1 MSLDQRVFAWRGSY
15 TNPRAGSGSLAGL
28 RLGVKDLFHIA
39 GLPTAA
45 GNPDWLAS
53 HPVPEHTSP
62 VVTQLLDA
70 GAELIGKTQTDELA
84 YSLNGLNI
92 HYGAPLNPLNPDR
105 LPGGSSSGSAVAVAA
120 GDIDIGLGT
129 DTGGS
134 IRVPASYN
142 GLFGIRTSHGLIS
155 SEQMVPLAPRFDTVG
170 WLARDASTLAR
181 VGEVL
186 LPDSLS
192 RQFPNKPAA
201 NQQRSGSLRIALLL
215 PQQNLSAQQSGLWN
229 GALWTSAHQD
239 WLKQQSL
246 LTGFKPVLL
255 SSEWLSRASH
265 CFRTLQGRAIWQTH
279 GAWISTQKPTFAPDI
294 HTRFQW
300 CAALTDADQLA
311 AEAERDS
318 LQADIDSWFDDV
330 DLVLLPTTPGAAPL
344 LGASPEWMDNY
355 RSQLMGLTAPAGL
368 AGLPQ
373 VHLPVLSEQGAP
385 CGVSLL
391 GKRGTDK
398 ALLQL
403 AMDLCPA
410 SGAGS

>member
-1 MSLDQRVFAWRGSY
+1 MSLDQRVFAWRGHY
-15 TNPRAGSGSLAGL
+15 EHPHANSGSLVGL

-53 HPVPEHTSP
+53 HPLPEHTSP

-92 HYGAPLNPLNPDR
+92 HYGAPLNPVCPER

-155 SEQMVPLAPRFDTVG
+155 AEHMVPLAPPFDTVG
-170 WLARDASTLAR
+170 WLTRDAQTLAQ

-186 LPDSLS
+186 LPDDLATG
-192 RQFPNKPAA
+192 FPHK
-201 NQQRSGSLRIALLL
+201 SLRAALLL
-215 PQQNLSAQQSGLWN
+215 PLQQGVLW
-229 GALWTSAHQD
+229 SPEHQA
-239 WLKQQSL
+239 WLKQQAL
-246 LTGFKPVLL
+246 LPSVKPILL
-255 SSEWLSRASH
+255 NGDWLARASQ

-279 GAWISTQKPTFAPDI
+279 GDWITGHNPTFAPDI
-294 HTRFQW
+294 HARFQW
-300 CAALTDADQLA
+300 CATLTEADQAA
-311 AEAERDS
+311 AEAERAS
-318 LQADIDSWFDDV
+318 LQADIDGWFSDV
-330 DLVLLPTTPGAAPL
+330 DLILLPTTPGPSPL
-344 LGASPEWMDNY
+344 LGADSQWMDSY
-355 RSQLMGLTAPAGL
+355 RSQLMSLTAAAGL

-373 VHLPVLSEQGAP
+373 VHLPVLRDEQGAP
-385 CGVSLL
+385 YGVSLL
-391 GKRGTDK
+391 GRHGDDK

-403 AMDLCPA
+403 AIDLC
-410 SGAGS
+410 GDTL

>member
-53 HPVPEHTSP
+53 HPIPEHTSP

-70 GAELIGKTQTDELA
+70 GAELVGKTQTDELA

-142 GLFGIRTSHGLIS
+142 GLFGIRTTHGLIS
-155 SEQMVPLAPRFDTVG
+155 SEQMVPLAPLFDTVG
-170 WLARDASTLAR
+170 WFARDARTLAR

-186 LPDSLS
+186 LPDHLS
-192 RQFPNKPAA
+192 RQFPNKPIST
-201 NQQRSGSLRIALLL
+201 QQRSGSLRIALLL
-215 PQQNLSAQQSGLWN
+215 PLQN
-229 GALWTSAHQD
+229 GALWTPAHQD

-246 LTGFKPVLL
+246 LTGFKPILL
-255 SSEWLSRASH
+255 NSDWLSRASQ

-279 GAWISTQKPTFAPDI
+279 GDWISAHKPTFAPDI
-294 HTRFQW
+294 HARFQW
-300 CAALTDADQLA
+300 CATLAEADQLA
-311 AEAERDS
+311 AEAERAR
-318 LQADIDSWFDDV
+318 LQADIDSWFTDV

-344 LGASPEWMDNY
+344 LGADPEWMDSY

-373 VHLPVLSEQGAP
+373 VHLPVLTEQGAP

-391 GKRGTDK
+391 GKRGADK

-403 AMDLCPA
+403 AIELCAA
-410 SGAGS
+410 SGATP

>member
-1 MSLDQRVFAWRGSY
+1 MSLDQRVFAWHGHY
-15 TNPRAGSGSLAGL
+15 PNPRAGSGSLAGL

-53 HPVPEHTSP
+53 HAIPEHTSP

-92 HYGAPLNPLNPDR
+92 HYGAPINPRSPER

-155 SEQMVPLAPRFDTVG
+155 SEQMVPLAPLFDTVG
-170 WLARDASTLAR
+170 WLTRDAKTLAQ

-186 LPDSLS
+186 LPDNLPRNFEHS
-192 RQFPNKPAA
+192 
-201 NQQRSGSLRIALLL
+201 SLRIAVLL
-215 PQQNLSAQQSGLWN
+215 PLQN
-229 GALWTSAHQD
+229 GALWTPSHQA
-239 WLKQQSL
+239 WLKEQPMLQ
-246 LTGFKPVLL
+246 GFKPIVLN
-255 SSEWLSRASH
+255 SDWLTRASQ
-265 CFRTLQGRAIWQTH
+265 CFRTLQGRSIWQTH
-279 GAWISTQKPTFAPDI
+279 GEWISQNQPTFAPDI
-294 HTRFQW
+294 HARFQW
-300 CAALTDADQLA
+300 CATLTDADKSA
-311 AEAERDS
+311 AEIERAS
-318 LQADIDSWFDDV
+318 LQMDIDDWFSGDV
-330 DLVLLPTTPGAAPL
+330 DLILLPTTPGAAPL
-344 LGASPEWMDNY
+344 LGADAKWMDTY

-373 VHLPVLSEQGAP
+373 VHLPVLTDQGAP

-391 GKRGTDK
+391 GKRGSDK

-403 AMDLCPA
+403 AIDLC
-410 SGAGS
+410 GSHS

>member
-1 MSLDQRVFAWRGSY
+1 MSLDQRVFAWRGHYPNFTS
-15 TNPRAGSGSLAGL
+15 PLQAGSGSLAGL

-53 HPVPEHTSP
+53 HPLPEQTSP
-62 VVTQLLDA
+62 VVMQLLNA

-92 HYGAPLNPLNPDR
+92 HYGAPINPRSPER

-155 SEQMVPLAPRFDTVG
+155 AEQLVPLAPLFDTVG
-170 WLARDASTLAR
+170 WLARDAKTLAQ

-186 LPDSLS
+186 LPDNLP
-192 RQFPNKPAA
+192 RQFER
-201 NQQRSGSLRIALLL
+201 RSLCIALLL
-215 PQQNLSAQQSGLWN
+215 PLQN
-229 GALWTSAHQD
+229 GALWTPAHQAWVTQQPLLQQCKSIALNSD
-239 WLKQQSL
+239 WLI
-246 LTGFKPVLL
+246 
-255 SSEWLSRASH
+255 RASQ
-265 CFRTLQGRAIWQTH
+265 CFRTLQGRSIWQTH
-279 GAWISTQKPTFAPDI
+279 GDWIATHKPTFAPDI
-294 HTRFQW
+294 HARFQW
-300 CAALTDADQLA
+300 CATLTAADQVA
-311 AEAERDS
+311 AEAERER
-318 LQADIDSWFDDV
+318 LQMDICSWFDDV
-330 DLVLLPTTPGAAPL
+330 DVILLPTTPGAAPL
-344 LGASPEWMDNY
+344 LGADASWMDTY

-373 VHLPVLSEQGAP
+373 IHLPVLSDQGAP
-385 CGVSLL
+385 CGLSLL
-391 GKRGTDK
+391 GKHGSDK

-403 AMDLCPA
+403 ALDLCGGIA
-410 SGAGS
+410 

>member
-1 MSLDQRVFAWRGSY
+1 MSFDQRVFAWRGHYPNS
-15 TNPRAGSGSLAGL
+15 RIGSGSLSGL

-53 HPVPEHTSP
+53 HPVPEQTSP
-62 VVTQLLDA
+62 VVSQLLDA

-92 HYGAPLNPLNPDR
+92 HYGAPINPRDPER

-155 SEQMVPLAPRFDTVG
+155 SEQMVPLAPLFDTVG
-170 WLARDASTLAR
+170 WLTRDAKTLAQ

-186 LPDSLS
+186 LPDDLP
-192 RQFPNKPAA
+192 RQFEHK
-201 NQQRSGSLRIALLL
+201 SLRIALLL
-215 PQQNLSAQQSGLWN
+215 PLQN
-229 GALWTSAHQD
+229 GALWTPAHQA
-239 WLKQQSL
+239 WLKQQPL
-246 LTGFKPVLL
+246 LHGFKPVLL
-255 SSEWLSRASH
+255 NSDWLIRASQ
-265 CFRTLQGRAIWQTH
+265 CFRTLQGRSIWQTH
-279 GAWISTQKPTFAPDI
+279 GDWIAQHKPTFASDI
-294 HTRFQW
+294 HARFQW
-300 CAALTDADQLA
+300 CATLTDADQAA
-311 AEAERDS
+311 AEAERE
-318 LQADIDSWFDDV
+318 LLRADIESWFTDV
-330 DLVLLPTTPGAAPL
+330 DLILLPTTPGAAPL
-344 LGASPEWMDNY
+344 LGAAPHWMETY

-373 VHLPVLSEQGAP
+373 IHLPVLTDEGAP

-391 GKRGTDK
+391 GKRGNDK

-403 AMDLCPA
+403 AIDLCGHA
-410 SGAGS
+410 CGDQS

>member
-53 HPVPEHTSP
+53 HPIPEHTSP

-70 GAELIGKTQTDELA
+70 GAELVGKTQTDELA

-142 GLFGIRTSHGLIS
+142 GLFGIRTTHGLIS
-155 SEQMVPLAPRFDTVG
+155 SEQMVPLAPLFDTVG
-170 WLARDASTLAR
+170 WFARDARTLAR

-186 LPDSLS
+186 LPDHLS
-192 RQFPNKPAA
+192 RQFPNKPIST
-201 NQQRSGSLRIALLL
+201 QQRSGSLRIALLL
-215 PQQNLSAQQSGLWN
+215 PLQN
-229 GALWTSAHQD
+229 GALWTPAHQD

-246 LTGFKPVLL
+246 LTGFKPILL
-255 SSEWLSRASH
+255 NSDWLSRASQ

-279 GAWISTQKPTFAPDI
+279 GDWISTHKPTFAPDI
-294 HTRFQW
+294 HARFQW
-300 CAALTDADQLA
+300 CATLTEADQLA
-311 AEAERDS
+311 AEAERAR
-318 LQADIDSWFDDV
+318 LQADIDSWFADV

-344 LGASPEWMDNY
+344 LGAEPEWMDNY

-373 VHLPVLSEQGAP
+373 VHLPVLTEQGAP

-391 GKRGTDK
+391 GKRGADK

-403 AMDLCPA
+403 AIELCAA
-410 SGAGS
+410 SGDEP

>member
-1 MSLDQRVFAWRGSY
+1 MSLDQRVFAWRGHYS
-15 TNPRAGSGSLAGL
+15 NSRAGSGSLAGL

-53 HPVPEHTSP
+53 HSIPEQTSP

-92 HYGAPLNPLNPDR
+92 HYGAPINPRSPER

-155 SEQMVPLAPRFDTVG
+155 SEQMVPLAPLFDTVG
-170 WLARDASTLAR
+170 WLTRDAKTLAR
-181 VGEVL
+181 IGEVL
-186 LPDSLS
+186 LPDNLP
-192 RQFPNKPAA
+192 RNFE
-201 NQQRSGSLRIALLL
+201 RSSLRIALLL
-215 PQQNLSAQQSGLWN
+215 PLQN
-229 GALWTSAHQD
+229 GALWTPAHQA
-239 WLKQQSL
+239 WLKEQPMLQ
-246 LTGFKPVLL
+246 GFKPQGFKSVMLN
-255 SSEWLSRASH
+255 SDWLTRASQ
-265 CFRTLQGRAIWQTH
+265 CFRTLQGRSIWQTH
-279 GAWISTQKPTFAPDI
+279 GDWISRNQPTFAPDI
-294 HTRFQW
+294 HARFQW
-300 CAALTDADQLA
+300 CATLTDTDQA
-311 AEAERDS
+311 TAEQERAS
-318 LQADIDSWFDDV
+318 LQTDINNWFADV
-330 DLVLLPTTPGAAPL
+330 DLILLPTTPGAAPL
-344 LGASPEWMDNY
+344 LGADASWMDTY

-373 VHLPVLSEQGAP
+373 VHLPVLTDQGAP
-385 CGVSLL
+385 CGISLL
-391 GKRGTDK
+391 GKRGADK

-403 AMDLCPA
+403 AIDLCA
-410 SGAGS
+410 DNLRGDNS

>member
-1 MSLDQRVFAWRGSY
+1 MSLDQRVFAWRGHY
-15 TNPRAGSGSLAGL
+15 EYPRAISGSLAGL

-53 HPVPEHTSP
+53 HPIPEHTSP
-62 VVTQLLDA
+62 AVSQLLAA
-70 GAELIGKTQTDELA
+70 GVELIGKTQTDELA

-92 HYGAPLNPLNPDR
+92 HYGAPLNPLCPER

-155 SEQMVPLAPRFDTVG
+155 CEQMVPLAPLFDTVG
-170 WLARDASTLAR
+170 WLTRDAKTLAQ

-186 LPDSLS
+186 LPDDLPH
-192 RQFPNKPAA
+192 QFERK
-201 NQQRSGSLRIALLL
+201 SLRIALLL
-215 PQQNLSAQQSGLWN
+215 PLQN
-229 GALWTSAHQD
+229 GALWTPAHQA
-239 WLKQQSL
+239 WLKQQPL
-246 LTGFKPVLL
+246 LHGFKPVLL
-255 SSEWLSRASH
+255 NSDWLIRASQ

-279 GAWISTQKPTFAPDI
+279 GEWIKSRKPKFAPDI

-300 CAALTDADQLA
+300 CATLTEADQIA
-311 AEAERDS
+311 AEAERDR
-318 LQADIDSWFDDV
+318 LRADIDGWFTDV
-330 DLVLLPTTPGAAPL
+330 DLILLPTTPGAAPL
-344 LGASPEWMDNY
+344 LGAAPHQMELY

-373 VHLPVLSEQGAP
+373 IHLPVLTDEGAP

-391 GKRGTDK
+391 GKRGSDK

-403 AMDLCPA
+403 ATDLCA
-410 SGAGS
+410 DNVRGDNS

>member
-1 MSLDQRVFAWRGSY
+1 MSLDQRVFAWRGQY
-15 TNPRAGSGSLAGL
+15 ANAPAASGTLAGL

-53 HPVPEHTSP
+53 HAIPEQTSP
-62 VVTQLLDA
+62 VVSQLLNA
-70 GAELIGKTQTDELA
+70 GAHLIGKTQTDELA

-92 HYGAPLNPLNPDR
+92 HYGAPLNPRCPER

-120 GDIDIGLGT
+120 GDIDVGLGT

-155 SEQMVPLAPRFDTVG
+155 SAQMVPLAPLFDTVG
-170 WLARDASTLAR
+170 WLTRDANTLAQ

-186 LPDSLS
+186 LPDTLA
-192 RQFPNKPAA
+192 REFPAKPK
-201 NQQRSGSLRIALLL
+201 NSSLRIALLL
-215 PQQNLSAQQSGLWN
+215 PQLSPQQHSSPQQK
-229 GALWTSAHQD
+229 AVLWTPAHQT
-239 WLKQQSL
+239 WLKQQPL
-246 LTGFKPVLL
+246 LTGVKPIMLN
-255 SSEWLSRASH
+255 SDWLTRASQ
-265 CFRTLQGRAIWQTH
+265 CFRTLQGRAIWQAH
-279 GAWISTQKPTFAPDI
+279 GEWIRTRQPHFAPDI
-294 HTRFQW
+294 HARFEW
-300 CAALTDADQLA
+300 CATLTDADQAA
-311 AEAERDS
+311 AEVERAL
-318 LQADIDSWFDDV
+318 LQEDIDSWFTNV
-330 DLVLLPTTPGAAPL
+330 DLILLPTTPGPAPL
-344 LGASPEWMDNY
+344 LGADASWMDSY

-373 VHLPVLSEQGAP
+373 VHLPVLVDSGAP

-391 GKRGTDK
+391 GKRGADK

-403 AMDLCPA
+403 AVDLCEA
-410 SGAGS
+410 SL

>member
-1 MSLDQRVFAWRGSY
+1 MSFDQRVFAWRGHYPTS
-15 TNPRAGSGSLAGL
+15 RAGSGSLAGL

-53 HPVPEHTSP
+53 HPMPEQTSP
-62 VVTQLLDA
+62 VVTQLLSA

-92 HYGAPLNPLNPDR
+92 HYGAPINPRDPER

-155 SEQMVPLAPRFDTVG
+155 SEQMVPLAPLFDTVG
-170 WLARDASTLAR
+170 WLTRDAKTLAQ

-186 LPDSLS
+186 LPDHLP
-192 RQFPNKPAA
+192 RQFEHK
-201 NQQRSGSLRIALLL
+201 SLRIALLL
-215 PQQNLSAQQSGLWN
+215 PLQN
-229 GALWTSAHQD
+229 GALWTPAHQT
-239 WLKQQSL
+239 WLKQKPL
-246 LTGFKPVLL
+246 LHGFKPVLL
-255 SSEWLSRASH
+255 NSEWLIRASQ
-265 CFRTLQGRAIWQTH
+265 CFRTLQGRSIWKAH
-279 GAWISTQKPTFAPDI
+279 GEWINNHKPTFAPDI
-294 HTRFQW
+294 HARFQW
-300 CAALTDADQLA
+300 CSTLTETDQVA
-311 AEAERDS
+311 AEAERER
-318 LQADIDSWFDDV
+318 LQADIESWFTDV
-330 DLVLLPTTPGAAPL
+330 DLILLPTTPGAAPL
-344 LGASPEWMDNY
+344 LGAAPHWMETY

-373 VHLPVLSEQGAP
+373 IHLPVLTDEGAP

-391 GKRGTDK
+391 GKRGSDK

-403 AMDLCPA
+403 AIDLCGNNP
-410 SGAGS
+410 

>member
-1 MSLDQRVFAWRGSY
+1 MSLDQRVFAWRGHY
-15 TNPRAGSGSLAGL
+15 PNPRAGSGSLAGL

-53 HPVPEHTSP
+53 HALPEHSSP
-62 VVTQLLDA
+62 VVTQLLSA

-92 HYGAPLNPLNPDR
+92 HYGAPINPRSPER

-155 SEQMVPLAPRFDTVG
+155 SEQMVPLAPLFDTVG
-170 WLARDASTLAR
+170 WLTRDAKTLAQ

-186 LPDSLS
+186 LPDNLS
-192 RQFPNKPAA
+192 RNFEP
-201 NQQRSGSLRIALLL
+201 GSLRIALLL
-215 PQQNLSAQQSGLWN
+215 PLQN
-229 GALWTSAHQD
+229 GALWTPAHKAWLKEQPMLQGFKSQGCKSVILNSD
-239 WLKQQSL
+239 WL
-246 LTGFKPVLL
+246 T
-255 SSEWLSRASH
+255 RASQ
-265 CFRTLQGRAIWQTH
+265 CFRTLQGRSIWQTH
-279 GAWISTQKPTFAPDI
+279 GEWISQNQPRFAPDI
-294 HTRFQW
+294 HARFQW
-300 CAALTDADQLA
+300 CATLTAADQTA
-311 AEAERDS
+311 AEIERAS
-318 LQADIDSWFDDV
+318 LQADIDSWFADV
-330 DLVLLPTTPGAAPL
+330 DLILLPTTPGAAPL
-344 LGASPEWMDNY
+344 LGADASWMDAY

-373 VHLPVLSEQGAP
+373 VHLPVLMDQGAP

-391 GKRGTDK
+391 GKRGSDK

-403 AMDLCPA
+403 AIDLCA
-410 SGAGS
+410 DNLCGAHS

>member
-1 MSLDQRVFAWRGSY
+1 MSLDQRVFAWRGHY
-15 TNPRAGSGSLAGL
+15 PNPRVGSGSLAGL

-53 HPVPEHTSP
+53 HSIPEQTSP
-62 VVTQLLDA
+62 VVTQLLNA

-92 HYGAPLNPLNPDR
+92 HYGAPINPRSPER

-155 SEQMVPLAPRFDTVG
+155 SEQMVPLAPLFDTVG
-170 WLARDASTLAR
+170 WLTRDAKTLAQ

-186 LPDSLS
+186 LPDNLP
-192 RQFPNKPAA
+192 RAFE
-201 NQQRSGSLRIALLL
+201 RSSLRIALLL
-215 PQQNLSAQQSGLWN
+215 PLQN
-229 GALWTSAHQD
+229 GALWTPAHQA
-239 WLKQQSL
+239 WLKDQPMLQ
-246 LTGFKPVLL
+246 GFKPQGFKSIALN
-255 SSEWLSRASH
+255 SDWLTRASQ
-265 CFRTLQGRAIWQTH
+265 CFRTLQGRSIWQTH
-279 GAWISTQKPTFAPDI
+279 GDWISTNNPTFSPDI
-294 HTRFQW
+294 HARFQW
-300 CAALTDADQLA
+300 CATLTDADQSS
-311 AEAERDS
+311 AEIERAS
-318 LQADIDSWFDDV
+318 LQLDINSWFTDV
-330 DLVLLPTTPGAAPL
+330 DLVLLPTTPGASPL
-344 LGASPEWMDNY
+344 LGADARWMDTY

-373 VHLPVLSEQGAP
+373 VHLPVLIDQGAP

-391 GKRGTDK
+391 GKRGSDK

-403 AMDLCPA
+403 AIDLC
-410 SGAGS
+410 GSHS

>member
-15 TNPRAGSGSLAGL
+15 SNPRAGSGSLAGL

-53 HPVPEHTSP
+53 HPIPEHTSP

-70 GAELIGKTQTDELA
+70 GVELVGKTQTDELA

-142 GLFGIRTSHGLIS
+142 GLFGIRTTHGLIS
-155 SEQMVPLAPRFDTVG
+155 SEQMVPLAPLFDTVG
-170 WLARDASTLAR
+170 WFARDARTLAR

-186 LPDSLS
+186 LPDHLS
-192 RQFPNKPAA
+192 RQFPNKPIST
-201 NQQRSGSLRIALLL
+201 QQRSGSLRIALLL
-215 PQQNLSAQQSGLWN
+215 PLQN
-229 GALWTSAHQD
+229 GALWTPAHQD

-246 LTGFKPVLL
+246 LTGFKPILL
-255 SSEWLSRASH
+255 NSDWLSRASQ

-279 GAWISTQKPTFAPDI
+279 GDWINTHKPTFAPDI
-294 HTRFQW
+294 HARFRW
-300 CAALTDADQLA
+300 CATLTEADQLA
-311 AEAERDS
+311 AEAERAR
-318 LQADIDSWFDDV
+318 LQADIDSWFTDV

-344 LGASPEWMDNY
+344 LGAEPEWMDNY

-373 VHLPVLSEQGAP
+373 VHLPVLTEQGAP

-391 GKRGTDK
+391 GKRGADK

-403 AMDLCPA
+403 AIELCAA
-410 SGAGS
+410 SGATP

>member
-53 HPVPEHTSP
+53 HPIPEHTSP
-62 VVTQLLDA
+62 VVMQLLDA
-70 GAELIGKTQTDELA
+70 GAELVGKTQTDELA

-142 GLFGIRTSHGLIS
+142 GLFGIRTTHGLIS
-155 SEQMVPLAPRFDTVG
+155 SEQMVPLAPLFDTVG
-170 WLARDASTLAR
+170 WFARDARTLAR
-181 VGEVL
+181 VGELL
-186 LPDSLS
+186 LPDHLS
-192 RQFPNKPAA
+192 RQFPNKPIST
-201 NQQRSGSLRIALLL
+201 QQRSGSLRIALLL
-215 PQQNLSAQQSGLWN
+215 PLQN
-229 GALWTSAHQD
+229 GALWTPAHQD

-246 LTGFKPVLL
+246 LTGFKPILL
-255 SSEWLSRASH
+255 NSDWLSRASQ

-279 GAWISTQKPTFAPDI
+279 GDWISAHKPTFAPDI
-294 HTRFQW
+294 HARFQW
-300 CAALTDADQLA
+300 CATLTEADQLA
-311 AEAERDS
+311 AEAERAR
-318 LQADIDSWFDDV
+318 LQADIDSWFTDV

-344 LGASPEWMDNY
+344 LGAEPEWMDNY

-391 GKRGTDK
+391 GKRGADK
-398 ALLQL
+398 VLLQL
-403 AMDLCPA
+403 AIELCAA
-410 SGAGS
+410 SGDAP

>member
-15 TNPRAGSGSLAGL
+15 SNPRAGSGSLAGQ

-53 HPVPEHTSP
+53 HPIPEHTSP

-70 GAELIGKTQTDELA
+70 GAELVGKTQTDELA

-92 HYGAPLNPLNPDR
+92 HYGAPLNPVAPDR

-142 GLFGIRTSHGLIS
+142 GLFGIRTTHGLIS
-155 SEQMVPLAPRFDTVG
+155 SEHMVPLAPLFDTVG
-170 WLARDASTLAR
+170 WFARDARTLAR

-186 LPDSLS
+186 LPDHLP
-192 RQFPNKPAA
+192 RQFPNKPEHA
-201 NQQRSGSLRIALLL
+201 SLRIALLL
-215 PQQNLSAQQSGLWN
+215 PSQN
-229 GALWTSAHQD
+229 GALWTPAHQD
-239 WLKQQSL
+239 WLNQQSL
-246 LTGFKPVLL
+246 LTGVKPILL
-255 SSEWLSRASH
+255 NSDWLNRASQ
-265 CFRTLQGRAIWQTH
+265 CFRTLQARAIWQTH
-279 GAWISTQKPTFAPDI
+279 GDWITNQKPTFAPDI
-294 HTRFQW
+294 HARFQW
-300 CAALTDADQLA
+300 CATLTDADQQA
-311 AEAERDS
+311 AEAERAL
-318 LQADIDSWFDDV
+318 LQGEIDSWFDDV
-330 DLVLLPTTPGAAPL
+330 DLILLPTTPGAAPL
-344 LGASPEWMDNY
+344 LGAEPEWMDNY

-373 VHLPVLSEQGAP
+373 VHLPVLNDQGAP

-391 GKRGTDK
+391 GKRDMDK

-403 AMDLCPA
+403 AIDLCGDCGDEGEA
-410 SGAGS
+410 Q

>member
-1 MSLDQRVFAWRGSY
+1 MSLDQRVFAWRGHYPTSL
-15 TNPRAGSGSLAGL
+15 AGSGSLAGL

-53 HPVPEHTSP
+53 HVIPEQTSP
-62 VVTQLLDA
+62 VVTQLLSA

-92 HYGAPLNPLNPDR
+92 HYGAPINPRDPER

-155 SEQMVPLAPRFDTVG
+155 SEHMVPLAPLFDTVG
-170 WLARDASTLAR
+170 WLTRDAKTLAQ

-186 LPDSLS
+186 LPDHLP
-192 RQFPNKPAA
+192 RQFEHK
-201 NQQRSGSLRIALLL
+201 SLRIALLL
-215 PQQNLSAQQSGLWN
+215 PLQN
-229 GALWTSAHQD
+229 GALWTPAHQA
-239 WLKQQSL
+239 WLKQQPL
-246 LTGFKPVLL
+246 LHGFKPVLL
-255 SSEWLSRASH
+255 NSDWLIRASQ
-265 CFRTLQGRAIWQTH
+265 CFRTLQGRSIWQAH
-279 GAWISTQKPTFAPDI
+279 GEWIKSHKPTFAPDI

-300 CAALTDADQLA
+300 CSTLTDADQAA
-311 AEAERDS
+311 AEAERER
-318 LQADIDSWFDDV
+318 LRADIESWFTDV
-330 DLVLLPTTPGAAPL
+330 DLILLPTTPGAAPL
-344 LGASPEWMDNY
+344 LGAAPHWMETY

-373 VHLPVLSEQGAP
+373 IHLPVLTEQGAP

-391 GKRGTDK
+391 GKRGSDK

-403 AMDLCPA
+403 AIDLCGNNP
-410 SGAGS
+410 